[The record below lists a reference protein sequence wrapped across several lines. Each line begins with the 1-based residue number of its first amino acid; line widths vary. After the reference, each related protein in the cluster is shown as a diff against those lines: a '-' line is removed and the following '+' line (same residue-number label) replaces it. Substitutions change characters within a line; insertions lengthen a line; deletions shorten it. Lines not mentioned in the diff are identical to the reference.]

1 MNNFEYGKNFK
12 KGVTRNQLL
21 DEINVTRDELTN
33 STLEVFEKTL
43 KVLRRDDSILNS
55 QLYQSE
61 RDNLISDFSRSG
73 FLRGKNPIEMV
84 YQSLD
89 NAKSILGYVEN
100 YVDQRVTTEVNQ
112 SSLTLVDA
120 NVFQLLDF
128 IAFASRY
135 ARYWMQVIVSAESN
149 HLNQLAGEL
158 DVTPYQIQWLGEN
171 RDAFGRVIS
180 LLATPVKQ
188 IEDLLDNMPE
198 IIIAEANPRALQAT
212 QGDKRI
218 DPLKLGFVVSKWN
231 PIWLYGIWKT
241 NRQVQRYKTAKEDKE
256 VLEMMVMRLE
266 RQLQGHDDPR
276 LHQIYLKR
284 LAQLEKERG
293 KLKEMEEA

>member
-1 MNNFEYGKNFK
+1 MNNFEYGKKFK

-33 STLEVFEKTL
+33 NTVDFFDKTL
-43 KVLRRDDSILNS
+43 KVFRRDDSILNS

-61 RDNLISDFSRSG
+61 RDNLISDFTRSG
-73 FLRGKNPIEMV
+73 FLRGKNPIDMV
-84 YQSLD
+84 YQSLE
-89 NAKSILGYVEN
+89 NAKAILGFIESYI
-100 YVDQRVTTEVNQ
+100 DKRVTTEVSQ
-112 SSLTLVDA
+112 SSLTLVDT
-120 NVFQLLDF
+120 NVLQLLDF
-128 IAFASRY
+128 IGFASRY
-135 ARYWMQVIVSAESN
+135 ARYWIQVILSAESN
-149 HLNQLAGEL
+149 HLNQLAG
-158 DVTPYQIQWLGEN
+158 DIDATPYQIQWLGEN

-180 LLATPVKQ
+180 LLATPVKR
-188 IEDLLDNMPE
+188 IESLLEDMPE

-231 PIWLYGIWKT
+231 PIWLYGIW
-241 NRQVQRYKTAKEDKE
+241 NADRQVQRYKAAKDDKE

-293 KLKEMEEA
+293 KLKDMEEA

>member
-21 DEINVTRDELTN
+21 DEINVTRDELIN
-33 STLEVFEKTL
+33 NTLEVFEKTL

-100 YVDQRVTTEVNQ
+100 YVDQRVVTEVSQ

-135 ARYWMQVIVSAESN
+135 ARYWMQVIISAESN

-188 IEDLLDNMPE
+188 IEGLLDNMPE

-241 NRQVQRYKTAKEDKE
+241 DRQVQRYKTAKEDKE